1 MGKKFPSIFSIGFK
15 LLRIWDLKLEPP
27 SHLPGDIFNGKVD
40 CKKDLKRLGKKSVLS
55 DEREIW
61 MSLNLFSLHFAH
73 NHSLLHLL
81 SFLLFCSDEPFLL
94 FFFFFMFPQMTFIL
108 LYFNL
113 YLYWITC
120 VGFSFSVYSLLGLFL
135 SRCIV
140 SIYVFL
146 FSFLLSLCV
155 IHLRA
160 HPKLMYIKQCVSSSM
175 QISWCK

>member
-94 FFFFFMFPQMTFIL
+94 FFFFFMSPLNGFYSFIFPSI
-108 LYFNL
+108 
-113 YLYWITC
+113 
-120 VGFSFSVYSLLGLFL
+120 SLLDHVCGFFFL
-135 SRCIV
+135 R
-140 SIYVFL
+140 L
-146 FSFLLSLCV
+146 FSSGSFFISLYCLHLCFLIFFLALFVCV
-155 IHLRA
+155 TFTCTSEVDVHKTMCEFEHA
-160 HPKLMYIKQCVSSSM
+160 DKLM
-175 QISWCK
+175 